1 MLRLVCMY
9 DKAAQSFNSP
19 ISTAG
24 IGQLARAIG
33 EAVNSPD
40 KTEVFAKHPN
50 DFQLFE
56 VGHFDEKTGE
66 IVPCVPT
73 FLLDISSLAE

>member
-9 DKAAQSFNSP
+9 DKKAEQYNSP

-33 EAVNSPD
+33 EAVNSPE
-40 KTEVFAKHPN
+40 KSEIFAKHPS

-56 VGHFDEKTGE
+56 VGMFNEVTGE
-66 IVPCVPT
+66 ITPCKPT
-73 FLLDISSLAE
+73 FLLDINSLAE